1 MTSELISKIGM
12 NQKVIYTKPYLIGIS
27 GGSGGGKTSVA
38 NLIHKSLGRENSL
51 LFSMDTYYKD
61 LTPEQEK
68 DLANYN
74 FDTPDALDLDLLYE
88 HLNDLMNWKNIEM
101 PTYDFATNK
110 RLEKTIKLEPH
121 KFIIFEGILA
131 FHDKRMRNLMDLKLF
146 IDLDDDIRLSRRI
159 YRDIISRGRQMDTV
173 LERYHKFVKTAYNN
187 YIKPTKEYADIIIP
201 RGGSNTLAIDLINYH
216 LSFILGNYSF
226 KNDKGEIV
234 GDKKESIEKEQNKKK
249 IWFIEELYSDDVI
262 KGLKKEDVF
271 ESENDFCLIKE
282 EEKDMFLDMFRNY
295 LKTEKFEYFDLYM
308 DIYTKKIKDEIQK
321 DEVIILSNDE
331 LNKIKFIIEDKIKK
345 SKNEKF
351 QVFFY
356 IPIFFA
362 YEKYAEYFNYLKTV
376 KEIENI
382 KIVSVFANKE
392 KYQIIEDNRFKFKA
406 IYCGKKVSNYA
417 QYMENYGF
425 YNKTINIENVN
436 NLISFSEDNFERRL
450 LELIERDKKKDNLKI
465 INNYQEDE

>member
-1 MTSELISKIGM
+1 
-12 NQKVIYTKPYLIGIS
+12 
-27 GGSGGGKTSVA
+27 
-38 NLIHKSLGRENSL
+38 
-51 LFSMDTYYKD
+51 
-61 LTPEQEK
+61 
-68 DLANYN
+68 
-74 FDTPDALDLDLLYE
+74 
-88 HLNDLMNWKNIEM
+88 
-101 PTYDFATNK
+101 
-110 RLEKTIKLEPH
+110 
-121 KFIIFEGILA
+121 
-131 FHDKRMRNLMDLKLF
+131 
-146 IDLDDDIRLSRRI
+146 
-159 YRDIISRGRQMDTV
+159 
-173 LERYHKFVKTAYNN
+173 
-187 YIKPTKEYADIIIP
+187 
-201 RGGSNTLAIDLINYH
+201 
-216 LSFILGNYSF
+216 
-226 KNDKGEIV
+226 
-234 GDKKESIEKEQNKKK
+234 
-249 IWFIEELYSDDVI
+249 
-262 KGLKKEDVF
+262 
-271 ESENDFCLIKE
+271 
-282 EEKDMFLDMFRNY
+282 MFRNY